1 MLNVACDTPRSP
13 VDSGYDS
20 CSPTRS
26 PRRLA
31 ALTPESPEDLGYT
44 SNAGSPTRIVLGKR
58 RKNNNSNP
66 TGEFSI
72 RSIDQVHLL
81 TTSSAALSIFQDDF
95 HSSFL
100 KQRYDG
106 PADDC
111 QIPAAATLP
120 RTKTRSAFRRRPQL
134 STYDSTTSQK
144 STGSIRSPDRFLPTR
159 RSALDFATQ
168 SFRAN
173 KDPKSLTLDEKLVR
187 NKEASFDAFNP
198 RRSITS
204 PIPLANR
211 PTGRRN
217 VSANRSGG
225 GGELLFSFVEESLL
239 MPF

>member
-1 MLNVACDTPRSP
+1 MLHVACDTPRSP
-13 VDSGYDS
+13 ADSGYDS

-31 ALTPESPEDLGYT
+31 VLTPDSPEDPGYT
-44 SNAGSPTRIVLGKR
+44 SNASSPTRIVLGRR
-58 RKNNNSNP
+58 RKTNNSNH
-66 TGEFSI
+66 TGEFSGKEYAQLY
-72 RSIDQVHLL
+72 SL
-81 TTSSAALSIFQDDF
+81 TTPSAALSIFQDDV
-95 HSSFL
+95 HSSFV

-120 RTKTRSAFRRRPQL
+120 RVRTRSVFRRRPQL
-134 STYDSTTSQK
+134 TTYDSSASQK
-144 STGSIRSPDRFLPTR
+144 SLGSIRSPDRFLPAR

-168 SFRAN
+168 TFRAN

-198 RRSITS
+198 RRSVTS

-211 PTGRRN
+211 PTARRN

-225 GGELLFSFVEESLL
+225 GGEFPLPWLTGFC
-239 MPF
+239 